1 VSDISKR
8 KRRNTSSTSS
18 VSKYSKDDIPPDIS
32 IPQKKNLAHYSYP
45 EHEATLKREPL
56 CPHLKRNARDKPLGH
71 AFILQAHA
79 SSFAKYFHLDNTTLY
94 CLKCCSS
101 FQSIHEIPSLENGME
116 GCHRSMFTGEL
127 CDSPLFIERD
137 TLGIFCVGCRK
148 FIFRDNIFDDLKTLK
163 GLAESTLNWY
173 VTPNMKKQ
181 HMLVCMQEKINLKRR
196 AVDAWKYVNEQKCP
210 TPEISTDVENPE
222 VQSLDGNDRFY
233 TSQPNFHA

>member
-1 VSDISKR
+1 MKTKNVKNKIKIQKITNSNNKITIKQLLKTSNSPVPTELDLTFEPILTSTPRLTTFNSVSDISKR

-94 CLKCCSS
+94 CLNAVAPFKAFTK
-101 FQSIHEIPSLENGME
+101 FQ
-116 GCHRSMFTGEL
+116 
-127 CDSPLFIERD
+127 
-137 TLGIFCVGCRK
+137 V
-148 FIFRDNIFDDLKTLK
+148 
-163 GLAESTLNWY
+163 
-173 VTPNMKKQ
+173 
-181 HMLVCMQEKINLKRR
+181 
-196 AVDAWKYVNEQKCP
+196 
-210 TPEISTDVENPE
+210 
-222 VQSLDGNDRFY
+222 
-233 TSQPNFHA
+233 